1 MQLLEDVLYQNK
13 EEKQDGKDM
22 RLGNNESNPGKR
34 QVKPRMAA
42 KETPRMTGVQQAL
55 RVVKPRRR
63 KIKVFRRDV
72 SNFFKWK

>member
-1 MQLLEDVLYQNK
+1 
-13 EEKQDGKDM
+13 M
-22 RLGNNESNPGKR
+22 RFGNNESNPGKR

-55 RVVKPRRR
+55 RVIKPRRR

-72 SNFFKWK
+72 SNFF